1 MPESRPSVLII
12 GGLGFIGRFLVRYI
26 HENNLASEI
35 RIVDKQLPQLA
46 WLAPEFEEA
55 CSSERFMQGD
65 MSRDYT
71 SEKVFTRENGE
82 SYDYVFNCGGDNR
95 FSQDDEIYKQR
106 SLQLSLTAAKEA
118 AKRGVKCW
126 VELST
131 GSVYKSEREP
141 RKETD
146 KLKPWVRMAK
156 YKLEAEE
163 ELQKIEGLNLVILRL
178 ANVYGPYCS
187 KVIGTMLCMARVY
200 AYLEDEMKWLW
211 TKDLRTHTVHV
222 LDVARALWHSAEWY
236 AHGKKG
242 WEAGM
247 GTTPIFNIV
256 DHGDTN
262 QGIMQTHIAKIF
274 NIKTGFHGTIV
285 SQFAKL
291 NLNSA
296 VDEENDELLQP
307 WGQLL
312 NEAKISR
319 PGPINPYLEQ
329 ELVRD
334 SDLSLDGSRFETVT
348 GFKYEVPEV
357 TEEGL
362 KEMIRS
368 YERLGWWPP
377 MHIKHKG
384 EGTR

>member
-1 MPESRPSVLII
+1 MADAQSRPSVLII
-12 GGLGFIGRFLVRYI
+12 GGLGFIGRFLTRYL
-26 HENNLASEI
+26 HENKLASEI

-55 CSSERFMQGD
+55 CAAQFVQGD

-71 SEKVFTRENGE
+71 AEKVFTREDG
-82 SYDYVFNCGGDNR
+82 SSWDYVFNCGGDNR

-106 SLQLSLTAAKEA
+106 SLQLSVTAAKEA
-118 AKRGVKCW
+118 TKRGVKCW
-126 VELST
+126 VELSS
-131 GSVYKSEREP
+131 GAVYKAEREP
-141 RKETD
+141 RKESD
-146 KLKPWVRMAK
+146 KLKPWVRLAK
-156 YKLEAEE
+156 YKLEAEK
-163 ELQKIEGLNLVILRL
+163 ELEKIEGLNLVILRL

-200 AYLEDEMKWLW
+200 AYLGEEMKWLW

-222 LDVARALWHSAEWY
+222 LDKNWDEEKL
-236 AHGKKG
+236 GK
-242 WEAGM
+242 
-247 GTTPIFNIV
+247 TPIFNIV

-262 QGIMQTHIAKIF
+262 QGSMQAHISKIF

-296 VDEENDELLQP
+296 VDEENDELLHP

-312 NEAKISR
+312 TEAKITR
-319 PGPINPYLEQ
+319 PGPINPYLEH

-334 SDLSLDGSRFETVT
+334 SDLSLDGSRFEEVT
-348 GFKYEVPEV
+348 SFTYEVPEV
-357 TEEGL
+357 TEECL
-362 KEMIRS
+362 REMIES
-368 YERLGWWPP
+368 YERLNWWPP
-377 MHIKHKG
+377 IDLDARA
-384 EGTR
+384 EDAATS